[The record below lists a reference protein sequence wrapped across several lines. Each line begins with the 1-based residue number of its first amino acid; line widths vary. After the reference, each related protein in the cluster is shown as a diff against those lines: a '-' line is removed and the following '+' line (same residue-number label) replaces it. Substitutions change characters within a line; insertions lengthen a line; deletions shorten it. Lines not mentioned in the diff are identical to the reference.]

1 MENRGELNN
10 MSEAKQKEIELW
22 KKWKSEKTNENLSP
36 LLKSVEPIITTHVNK
51 LSGNLPR
58 SAIRAQ
64 AIKLTIDAFDNYDP
78 TKAQLNTHLYSRLQ
92 KLNRYVYEHQN
103 IGTIPEPRIIQI
115 GTYNRVRSNLEDQL
129 GRPPTTQELADEL
142 KWSKKQLDLLEK
154 EMRKDLVQDF
164 SYVNVSDDSR
174 ADIDEHLA
182 LLHSELHGTDKA
194 VMEYLYGMD
203 GKPVLS
209 NSDIAKKLNISQ
221 SMVTQIKT
229 RLANRLRTSGALVGY

>member
-1 MENRGELNN
+1 
-10 MSEAKQKEIELW
+10 MSELTAKQREVELW
-22 KKWKSEKTNENLSP
+22 RKWKAEKTNANLTP

-64 AIKLTIDAFDNYDP
+64 AIMLTIDALDNYDP
-78 TKAQLNTHLYSRLQ
+78 DKAQLNTHLYSRLQ

-103 IGTIPEPRIIQI
+103 LGTIPEPRIIQI
-115 GTYNRVRSNLEDQL
+115 GTYNRVKTNMEDQL
-129 GRPPTTQELADEL
+129 GRPPTIDEL
-142 KWSKKQLDLLEK
+142 SDELRWPKKQINLLEK

-174 ADIDEHLA
+174 ADIDEHIA
-182 LLHSELHGTDKA
+182 LLHSELHGTDQK
-194 VMEYLYGMD
+194 VLEHLYGLE
-203 GKPVLS
+203 GQPILS

-229 RLANRLRTSGALVGY
+229 RLANRLRSSGALIGY